1 MNNTKN
7 EIIILNVSD
16 SKFNAGNNFNEEI
29 QGLKN
34 QYTTRMSEML
44 RAVKTAMAFA
54 PRDLWKCDPSVHK
67 LGKIFY
73 K

>member
-1 MNNTKN
+1 M
-7 EIIILNVSD
+7 LNVSD

-29 QGLKN
+29 QALKN
-34 QYTTRMSEML
+34 QYTTRISETL

-54 PRDLWKCDPSVHK
+54 PRDLWKCDPGVHK
-67 LGKIFY
+67 SGKICY